1 MISHSR
7 LRRALLGIGFAG
19 GALFAASP
27 ASAFS
32 YANGNLVVAF
42 VKNGF
47 ELVLNLGTTPVGPSG
62 VSIDA
67 TTLILP
73 SQFSGSLSGA
83 TWTGL
88 SVRNPDAQ
96 FTSDPSDPLF
106 GVPQNN
112 IILTTDANPS
122 AISFNQVG
130 DAQAQLQPAN
140 QGTAWFALLRS
151 VGVANGTSILEN
163 TASRLVIGTGLYASY
178 TGVLGFG
185 SNAIANTVP
194 LSTVAIVSPGVIG
207 SEIPLYGIVQTAVV
221 TPTGDFDLGTQ
232 VTSLGAL
239 KLVPEPGTA
248 LLLGAGLIGLVRFG
262 SRRDA

>member
-1 MISHSR
+1 MIRNSS
-7 LRRALLGIGFAG
+7 LRRAVLGIVFAG
-19 GALFAASP
+19 GALFASSP

-47 ELVLNLGTTPVGPSG
+47 ELVLNLGNTPTGPIG

-67 TTLILP
+67 TALALP
-73 SQFSGSLSGA
+73 SQFGGSLSGA

-96 FTSDPSDPLF
+96 FTGALA

-112 IILTTDANPS
+112 IIITTAANPS
-122 AISFNQVG
+122 VVTFNNIG

-151 VGVANGTSILEN
+151 IGAANGTSILEN
-163 TASRLVIGTGLYASY
+163 SSSRLVIGTGLYASY

-185 SNAIANTVP
+185 SNAVANQLP
-194 LSTVAIVSPGVIG
+194 LSTAAIVSPEVIG
-207 SEIPLYGIVQTAVV
+207 SQIPLFDLTQIA
-221 TPTGDFDLGTQ
+221 PFNPATGDFDLGTQ
-232 VTSLGAL
+232 ITSLGAL
-239 KLVPEPGTA
+239 VLVPEPGTA
-248 LLLGAGLIGLVRFG
+248 LLLGAGLVGLVRFG

>member
-1 MISHSR
+1 MIRNSN
-7 LRRALLGIGFAG
+7 LRRALLGIAFAG
-19 GALFAASP
+19 GALFASSP

-47 ELVLNLGTTPVGPSG
+47 ELVLNLGTTPTGPTG

-67 TTLILP
+67 TTLVLP
-73 SQFSGSLSGA
+73 SQFGGSLSGA

-88 SVRNPDAQ
+88 SVRNPDVQ
-96 FTSDPSDPLF
+96 FTGDLA

-112 IILTTDANPS
+112 IIITTAANPGVVT
-122 AISFNQVG
+122 FNNIG

-140 QGTAWFALLRS
+140 QGVAWFALLKT
-151 VGVANGTSILEN
+151 VGSANGTSILEN
-163 TASRLVIGTGLYASY
+163 TSNRLVIGTGLYASY
-178 TGVLGFG
+178 TSVLNSGG
-185 SNAIANTVP
+185 SNNVAGQLPISVA
-194 LSTVAIVSPGVIG
+194 AIVSPAVIG
-207 SEIPLYGIVQTAVV
+207 SQIPLFDLTQIAPFNPV
-221 TPTGDFDLGTQ
+221 TGDFDLGTQ
-232 VTSLGAL
+232 ITPLGAL